1 MDKKIVRMTIV
12 YSDGSMA
19 ILVMNKDGHLVEEHR
34 RVKWWIVQSVKNK
47 LITIILEDTVCALI
61 VFTT

>member
-1 MDKKIVRMTIV
+1 MDKTIVRMTIV

-34 RVKWWIVQSVKNK
+34 RVK
-47 LITIILEDTVCALI
+47 
-61 VFTT
+61 